1 MFTFI
6 WLKTCREILCQSH
19 KEGERKTS
27 ITFLLDFLNLTLYSY
42 NYFSFQVVELCVEY
56 GVRIRQPRVRYDHV
70 STKCERT
77 NTVLVVTVL
86 WLTFKLFNL
95 TGESFLAAP

>member
-1 MFTFI
+1 MFPFI
-6 WLKTCREILCQSH
+6 RLKKCREILRQSH
-19 KEGERKTS
+19 KEGECTKS
-27 ITFLLDFLNLTLYSY
+27 IAFLVDFLNLTLYSY

-86 WLTFKLFNL
+86 
-95 TGESFLAAP
+95 

>member
-6 WLKTCREILCQSH
+6 WLKTRREILRQSH
-19 KEGERKTS
+19 KEGECKTS
-27 ITFLLDFLNLTLYSY
+27 ITFLVDFLNLTLYSY

-95 TGESFLAAP
+95 KGESFLAAP

>member
-6 WLKTCREILCQSH
+6 WLKTCREILRQSH
-19 KEGERKTS
+19 KEGECKTS
-27 ITFLLDFLNLTLYSY
+27 ITFLVDFLNLTLYSY

-95 TGESFLAAP
+95 KGKSFLAAL